1 MSQTQRD
8 PPCIFLS
15 LASKG
20 RLKSVFF
27 NFALIKL
34 VNRKIFLGLHSAEI
48 SASQKLIK
56 LYNMS
61 RILIVITSFKLCK
74 LIFNEMKYTQFF
86 CKHRMQ
92 LIANQSQISDF
103 HQSLLMLLA
112 QVSKIEL
119 ESNFLQKLTIHGCNS
134 PSETQKFLQLSSSLF
149 IFFMT

>member
-86 CKHRMQ
+86 FVSIVANCQ
-92 LIANQSQISDF
+92 LVSDF
-103 HQSLLMLLA
+103 R
-112 QVSKIEL
+112 
-119 ESNFLQKLTIHGCNS
+119 FS
-134 PSETQKFLQLSSSLF
+134 PVGA
-149 IFFMT
+149 